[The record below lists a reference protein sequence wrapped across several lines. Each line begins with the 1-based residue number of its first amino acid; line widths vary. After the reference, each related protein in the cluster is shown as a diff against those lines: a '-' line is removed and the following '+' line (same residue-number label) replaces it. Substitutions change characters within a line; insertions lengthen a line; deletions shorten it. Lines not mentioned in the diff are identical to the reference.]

1 MHKKSTYLLI
11 AVTILSLMLAS
22 CYRQASTPPAIPK
35 VATAEQAFPQNT
47 PQGETMQDILSAT
60 QTAAAASA
68 APTAVPT
75 EKQVVVSTPKPTKA
89 VAEKTKEDKSSGSSY
104 QANPNPERPKTY
116 TLQAGEWPICIARR
130 YNLDVSSLLALNGL
144 SMDTRPG
151 AGTTLR
157 IPQSGTWN
165 SGSRSWHS
173 HPDTYT
179 VRAGDNINTVA
190 CYYGNLLPE
199 DVAGANSLSSPF
211 TLTGGQTL
219 SIP

>member
-11 AVTILSLMLAS
+11 VVTILSLMLAS

-47 PQGETMQDILSAT
+47 TQGETMQDILNAT
-60 QTAAAASA
+60 QTAAAANA
-68 APTAVPT
+68 AHTEVPT
-75 EKQVVVSTPKPTKA
+75 KKPAVVSTPKA
-89 VAEKTKEDKSSGSSY
+89 VEEKTKEDKSSGSSY
-104 QANPNPERPKTY
+104 QPNTNPERPKTY

-144 SMDTRPG
+144 SMDSLPG
-151 AGTTLR
+151 TGTTLH

-199 DVAGANSLSSPF
+199 DVAGANDLSSPF
-211 TLTGGQTL
+211 TLTAGQTL

>member
-1 MHKKSTYLLI
+1 MHNKSTYLLI

-22 CYRQASTPPAIPK
+22 CYRPASTPPAIPK
-35 VATAEQAFPQNT
+35 VATAEQAFPQVT
-47 PQGETMQDILSAT
+47 PQGQTMQEILSAT

-75 EKQVVVSTPKPTKA
+75 VKPAVVSTPKPA
-89 VAEKTKEDKSSGSSY
+89 AEKKTENKSSGSSY
-104 QANPNPERPKTY
+104 KANTNPERPNTY

-130 YNLDVSSLLALNGL
+130 YNLDVSSLMAVNGL
-144 SMDTRPG
+144 SMDSRPG
-151 AGTTLR
+151 TGTTLR

-173 HPDTYT
+173 HPDSYI

-190 CYYGNLLPE
+190 CYYGDLLPE
-199 DVAGANSLSSPF
+199 DVAGANSLSSPYS
-211 TLTGGQTL
+211 LTAGQTL